1 MEFKIGNM
9 IRTFDGDFEI
19 TEINEDIDRVTNKP
33 CLSITV
39 KNSYSNT
46 YTYYE
51 REIICTYKKR
61 RE

>member
-19 TEINEDIDRVTNKP
+19 IEINESIDRVINKP
-33 CLSITV
+33 CLVISA
-39 KNSYSNT
+39 KNKHGGT
-46 YTYYE
+46 YRYYE
-51 REIICTYKKR
+51 REIICTYRKR